1 MAEVENEITTEPRNK
16 DKISLN
22 ESGIIQNKDRI
33 SLNESGIGQDTSII
47 HTPGKA
53 YLTND
58 ESGIGRDLCC
68 NNSLCDGFG
77 GSTNCS
83 NDGDKSILGDSACA
97 DMTEHSKNGVIK
109 ETDDTN
115 KCTIVCEDSNNVKT
129 MCDMKQNDE
138 TKKMTDKCDG
148 TNNFT
153 DKSIGIKKDDS
164 GLDLHRSPGRDG
176 VSDLDVSESHSES
189 GAMSTKTD
197 SGLALSSKLSENE
210 DSSRESYNAIVG
222 QGMDMDESEPSCD
235 VTMPSGDDD
244 EDVKETGNES
254 ESESEDEDDEVIVRT
269 RKIKRKRR
277 MNRVDSSSENEST
290 ENESSDNVDLDSSV
304 HRSEDVL
311 DSDDDSDVEQK
322 KSSESE
328 SEEEETFENENLK
341 QTFKAIK
348 DLRNR
353 EYGYSKKIPPSH
365 FREKVQGSVNLVKRF
380 ELQCKL
386 EYHDGCVNALH
397 FNRIGTLLASGSDD
411 LNIVLWNWIRKR
423 PALYYDSGHRSNVF
437 QAKFMPFSGDCH
449 VVSCARD
456 GQIRL
461 AELSLTGVCKNTKKL
476 AQHKGAAHK
485 LALEHDSPHVF
496 LSCGEDALVYG
507 VDLREEKP
515 TKLALTKEGDKRIPL
530 YSIHSNPGNSF
541 EFCVSGRDHFI
552 RVYDKRKID
561 KDDLSSGLLKKFCPH
576 HLVDSDVKANV
587 TCAVYNYN
595 GTEIIGSYNDE
606 DIYMFNNYHTEGA
619 EYVKRYTGHRN
630 NHTVKG
636 VNFYGPKSEFI
647 VSGSDCGHVFLWDK
661 ETEQIVQYLTGDDNG
676 AINVLEPH
684 PTLPVLATSGLDHEV
699 KIWSPMAE
707 QPTDLKGI
715 KKATKRNMKEREDER
730 IHDVD
735 MIDGQMLW
743 YIMHHMPRARRR
755 REREAEGDRDST
767 STENSENDSSDSDD
781 IPRIPCAPS

>member
-1 MAEVENEITTEPRNK
+1 MMAEVENESAEPRKK
-16 DKISLN
+16 DK
-22 ESGIIQNKDRI
+22 I
-33 SLNESGIGQDTSII
+33 SLNESGIGQDTSSDII
-47 HTPGKA
+47 HTPGRG
-53 YLTND
+53 YHTND

-68 NNSLCDGFG
+68 NNSLCDGSG

-83 NDGDKSILGDSACA
+83 NDCEKSILGENACA

-109 ETDDTN
+109 ETDDNN
-115 KCTIVCEDSNNVKT
+115 KCTIVCEDSNNVYTK
-129 MCDMKQNDE
+129 CDMKQNVE
-138 TKKMTDKCDG
+138 TNDMADKCEG
-148 TNNFT
+148 TNSFT

-197 SGLALSSKLSENE
+197 SGVALSLKLSENE

-222 QGMDMDESEPSCD
+222 QGMDLDDSELTGSCD

-244 EDVKETGNES
+244 IKETGNENS
-254 ESESEDEDDEVIVRT
+254 SESEDEDDEVIVRT
-269 RKIKRKRR
+269 KKVKRKRR
-277 MNRVDSSSENEST
+277 MNRVDSSSENESSD
-290 ENESSDNVDLDSSV
+290 NESSDNVDLDSSV

-328 SEEEETFENENLK
+328 SEEEEAYENENLK

-353 EYGYSKKIPPSH
+353 EYGYSKKIPPSY

-411 LNIVLWNWIRKR
+411 LNIVLWNWIRQR

-515 TKLALTKEGDKRIPL
+515 NKLALTKEGDKRIPL

-541 EFCVSGRDHFI
+541 EFCVGGRDHFI

-561 KDDLSSGLLKKFCPH
+561 KDDPSSGLLKKFCPH
-576 HLVDSDVKANV
+576 HLVESDVKANV

-606 DIYMFNNYHTEGA
+606 DIYMFNNYHTDGA

-676 AINVLEPH
+676 AINVLEAH

-707 QPTDLKGI
+707 KPTDLKGI

>member
-1 MAEVENEITTEPRNK
+1 MHIFCFTGCEIKVKSSKEENMAEVENEITTEPRNK

-397 FNRIGTLLASGSDD
+397 FNRIGKLFL
-411 LNIVLWNWIRKR
+411 VL
-423 PALYYDSGHRSNVF
+423 G
-437 QAKFMPFSGDCH
+437 
-449 VVSCARD
+449 
-456 GQIRL
+456 
-461 AELSLTGVCKNTKKL
+461 
-476 AQHKGAAHK
+476 
-485 LALEHDSPHVF
+485 
-496 LSCGEDALVYG
+496 
-507 VDLREEKP
+507 
-515 TKLALTKEGDKRIPL
+515 
-530 YSIHSNPGNSF
+530 
-541 EFCVSGRDHFI
+541 
-552 RVYDKRKID
+552 
-561 KDDLSSGLLKKFCPH
+561 
-576 HLVDSDVKANV
+576 
-587 TCAVYNYN
+587 
-595 GTEIIGSYNDE
+595 
-606 DIYMFNNYHTEGA
+606 
-619 EYVKRYTGHRN
+619 
-630 NHTVKG
+630 
-636 VNFYGPKSEFI
+636 
-647 VSGSDCGHVFLWDK
+647 
-661 ETEQIVQYLTGDDNG
+661 
-676 AINVLEPH
+676 
-684 PTLPVLATSGLDHEV
+684 
-699 KIWSPMAE
+699 
-707 QPTDLKGI
+707 
-715 KKATKRNMKEREDER
+715 
-730 IHDVD
+730 
-735 MIDGQMLW
+735 
-743 YIMHHMPRARRR
+743 
-755 REREAEGDRDST
+755 
-767 STENSENDSSDSDD
+767 
-781 IPRIPCAPS
+781 